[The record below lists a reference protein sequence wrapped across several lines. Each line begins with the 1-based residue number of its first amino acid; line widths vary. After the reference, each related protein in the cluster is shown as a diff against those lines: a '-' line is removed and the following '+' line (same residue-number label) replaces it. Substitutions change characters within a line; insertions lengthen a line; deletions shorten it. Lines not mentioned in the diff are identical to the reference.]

1 MKKQISLEEYV
12 LEQMREYVITGD
24 VKVESKED
32 VINLYDKMYKEGYF
46 FQADMKNAL
55 EEVKQFINEFAN
67 CYEKDASVLEKDLV
81 FFGPHK
87 TIEKME
93 ALKKAPKKV
102 LH

>member
-12 LEQMREYVITGD
+12 LEQMREYIITGD

-46 FQADMKNAL
+46 FQADMKDAL
-55 EEVKQFINEFAN
+55 EDVKKFMSEFAN

-87 TIEKME
+87 TIEKMNV
-93 ALKKAPKKV
+93 LKNAPKKV